1 MKRIFSLAVFGLLY
15 CFLYTSAVVPLLQ
28 EEDNRIRLSA
38 QSDSLFAAG
47 VDFYRQGKYEEAIP
61 LFAESDSIDK
71 AILDSTSLRRDYSA
85 MWLAS
90 CYYQLKDSV
99 KAQAIHEYF
108 RFTPVDRRLTV
119 RSDSLSA
126 VGTTYFEQGDYA
138 KALEYFL
145 ACGEIEKNV
154 VGENHIWYGNTAS
167 SISKCYYY
175 LGNTQEAIRFEMEAL
190 TIRGKTSEKDYLNY
204 ATSLNGLALYNSSL
218 GNYAEAIRLGTEALQ
233 IREKILGK
241 ENPDYAQSL
250 NNVAFYNSSAGNY
263 GGAVRE

>member
-1 MKRIFSLAVFGLLY
+1 MKRIFSSAVFGLLC
-15 CFLYTSAVVPLLQ
+15 CFLYTSAVVPILQ
-28 EEDNRIRLSA
+28 EEDNRTCLSA

-71 AILDSTSLRRDYSA
+71 AILDSTSLRREYSA

-99 KAQAIHEYF
+99 KARAVHEYF

-138 KALEYFL
+138 KALECFL

-154 VGENHIWYGNTAS
+154 AGENHVWYGNTAS
-167 SISKCYYY
+167 SISKCYHY

-190 TIRGKTSEKDYLNY
+190 MIREKILGKEHPDY
-204 ATSLNGLALYNSSL
+204 AQSLNNVALYNSSL
-218 GNYAEAIRLGTEALQ
+218 GNYAEAIRFL
-233 IREKILGK
+233 
-241 ENPDYAQSL
+241 
-250 NNVAFYNSSAGNY
+250 
-263 GGAVRE
+263 